1 MTVRIYTDQPGLIV
15 VENKLQKKKIQ
26 SVDSTGIGL
35 TNIKEKIQTL
45 NRDDV
50 MIQEGPELF
59 KVCLPLI
66 G

>member
-15 VENKLQKKKIQ
+15 VENKLQKKIQ

-35 TNIKEKIQTL
+35 TNIKEKYRLL